1 MKKNH
6 LTKLFGLTFTAVLL
20 TASLAACGSAG
31 TTAPAPSAD
40 SPDTVSDAA
49 GTLLLSVN
57 PEIEMEYD
65 KDGNVV
71 CLNALN
77 EDGRK
82 ILDASGDYAGQPCRT
97 VVHELVSSI
106 HQAGYFDTTIDG
118 HARNIILKVERGSR
132 YPSDDFLEELTREI
146 RSVVEQ
152 QHIGSQTIALDDDN
166 YDDTYGSKGYI
177 NAETA
182 ESILATQLDRT
193 DLQFVQKEYD
203 LDDGDYE
210 VEFVLDG
217 VEYEYEVNA
226 VTGKVTEVDVDHRD
240 DADDIYDDD
249 WDDDRDDADDAYDD
263 AYDDD
268 WDDDRDDADD
278 AYDDDWDDDRDDADD
293 AYDDDW
299 DDDRDGAD
307 DVDDDDRDDDRDHA
321 DDIYD
326 DDWDD

>member
-118 HARNIILKVERGSR
+118 HARNIILRWSG
-132 YPSDDFLEELTREI
+132 
-146 RSVVEQ
+146 
-152 QHIGSQTIALDDDN
+152 ALDIPPMIFWRSSP
-166 YDDTYGSKGYI
+166 GRS
-177 NAETA
+177 AA
-182 ESILATQLDRT
+182 
-193 DLQFVQKEYD
+193 
-203 LDDGDYE
+203 
-210 VEFVLDG
+210 
-217 VEYEYEVNA
+217 
-226 VTGKVTEVDVDHRD
+226 
-240 DADDIYDDD
+240 
-249 WDDDRDDADDAYDD
+249 W
-263 AYDDD
+263 
-268 WDDDRDDADD
+268 
-278 AYDDDWDDDRDDADD
+278 
-293 AYDDDW
+293 
-299 DDDRDGAD
+299 
-307 DVDDDDRDDDRDHA
+307 
-321 DDIYD
+321 
-326 DDWDD
+326 